1 MTALDFLVDRG
12 DLRRTRVAP
21 GRVPEELGAGE
32 ILVRIDR
39 FALTANNVTYGAVGD
54 MIGYWRFFPADAG
67 WGRIPVWGFGDVVR
81 SRHDAIATGER
92 LYGYFPMSTHVVL
105 RPANVAPGGFVDAT
119 PHRAGLPPVYNAY
132 TRVAAD
138 PGYDGARE
146 AEIAL
151 FRPLFTTSFLLDDFF
166 AENEFFGARS
176 VVLSSA
182 SSKTALGL
190 AFLLSRGRRA
200 DAVALT
206 SRAHVGFVGK
216 TGYYGAVT
224 AYDDIESL
232 PGDVPAAFVDFA
244 GNGELVGRIHR
255 RLGDALRYSS
265 RVGVTHWDRMATP
278 EALPGPV
285 PVFFFAPDQARRRVH
300 EWGADAFQARVGESM
315 RAVLASTAA
324 WLRVVEGR
332 GPETVEAV
340 YRATVDGRTDPA
352 EGHVLSL

>member
-1 MTALDFLVDRG
+1 
-12 DLRRTRVAP
+12 
-21 GRVPEELGAGE
+21 
-32 ILVRIDR
+32 
-39 FALTANNVTYGAVGD
+39 
-54 MIGYWRFFPADAG
+54 
-67 WGRIPVWGFGDVVR
+67 
-81 SRHDAIATGER
+81 
-92 LYGYFPMSTHVVL
+92 MSTHVVL
-105 RPANVAPGGFVDAT
+105 RPANVSPAAFVDAT
-119 PHRAGLPPVYNAY
+119 THRAELPPVYNSY

-138 PGYDGARE
+138 ALYDRARE

-166 AENEFFGARS
+166 AENGFFGARS

-190 AFLLSRGRRA
+190 AFLLSHGRRA

-206 SRAHVGFVGK
+206 SRTHVGFVAK
-216 TGYYGAVT
+216 TGYYGT
-224 AYDDIESL
+224 ASTYDDIESL
-232 PGDVPAAFVDFA
+232 PADAPAAFVDFA
-244 GNGELVGRIHR
+244 GNGEIVRRIHR
-255 RLGDALRYSS
+255 RLGGALRYSA

-278 EALPGPV
+278 DDVPGPT

-300 EWGADAFQARVGESM
+300 EWGAAAFQERVGESM
-315 RAVLASTAA
+315 RAFLASTAP
-324 WLRVVEGR
+324 WLRIVEGR